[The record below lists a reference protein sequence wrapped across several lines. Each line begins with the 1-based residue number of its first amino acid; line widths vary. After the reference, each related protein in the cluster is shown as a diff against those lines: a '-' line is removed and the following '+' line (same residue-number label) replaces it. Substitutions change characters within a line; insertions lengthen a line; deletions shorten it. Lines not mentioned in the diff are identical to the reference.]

1 MAAMYF
7 AYFTYGAD
15 FFIRKRRKIY
25 NVRCLWGTIMLN
37 ACTYIAQMYINNIH
51 CACFDV
57 PLESSPRAWLFLLG
71 DKSKGSSSQD
81 STKSKD
87 KVDVDDFEVG
97 FFVHIEVQ
105 RGPYV

>member
-1 MAAMYF
+1 
-7 AYFTYGAD
+7 
-15 FFIRKRRKIY
+15 
-25 NVRCLWGTIMLN
+25 MLN
-37 ACTYIAQMYINNIH
+37 ACTYITQMYIH

-57 PLESSPRAWLFLLG
+57 PLESSPRAWLSLLG
-71 DKSKGSSSQD
+71 DKSKGSSSHD